1 MKFDFSKIKRND
13 DMKTISE
20 DELEKI
26 ANEAQSRMQEWHGK
40 KESGNL
46 TEEEK
51 KAIENTKK
59 FMEYDGDPFTLSPEE
74 FEKLFK

>member
-51 KAIENTKK
+51 R
-59 FMEYDGDPFTLSPEE
+59 P
-74 FEKLFK
+74 